1 MPDVYRRHALI
12 EAPIADVWSV
22 VSNPETHPDWWP
34 AIDEVEV
41 PDDLDAAEGEYVRRA
56 RVMPFLSMVDA
67 VWVREPVEHL
77 REVNF
82 RCTVTGSYMR
92 FSLTPAQDDTFV
104 ELESGFL
111 PIGMPGRIAKR
122 ISPLYVPRWL
132 RKLMDALPGV
142 VSEKQR

>member
-1 MPDVYRRHALI
+1 VPDIYRRHALI
-12 EAPIADVWSV
+12 CAPIEDVWSV
-22 VSNPETHPDWWP
+22 VSDPRTHPEWWP

-41 PDDLDAAEGEYVRRA
+41 PDDLDAAGGEYVRRV

-67 VWVREPVEHL
+67 VWVKEPVEQL

-92 FSLTPAQDDTFV
+92 FSLTPAQDETFV
-104 ELESGFL
+104 QLESGIL
-111 PIGMPGRIAKR
+111 PIGRQGRIARR

-142 VSEKQR
+142 VAERR

>member
-1 MPDVYRRHALI
+1 VPDVYRRHALI
-12 EAPIADVWSV
+12 EAPIQDVWSV
-22 VSNPETHPDWWP
+22 VSDPETHPEWWP
-34 AIDEVEV
+34 AIDEVEL
-41 PDDLDAAEGEYVRRA
+41 PDDLDEAGGEYVRRV

-67 VWVREPVEHL
+67 VWVKEPVEHL

-104 ELESGFL
+104 QLESGIL
-111 PIGMPGRIAKR
+111 PIGRPGRIAQR

-132 RKLMDALPGV
+132 RKLMDALPQV
-142 VSEKQR
+142 VAQRR

>member
-1 MPDVYRRHALI
+1 MPDIYRRHALI
-12 EAPIADVWSV
+12 CAPVEDVWSV
-22 VSNPETHPDWWP
+22 VSDPRTHPEWWP

-41 PDDLDAAEGEYVRRA
+41 PDDLDAAGGEYVRRV

-67 VWVREPVEHL
+67 VWVKEPVEQL

-92 FSLTPAQDDTFV
+92 FSLTPAQDETFV
-104 ELESGFL
+104 QLESGIL
-111 PIGMPGRIAKR
+111 PIGRQGRIARR

-142 VSEKQR
+142 VAERR